1 VQEYTC
7 GIDDAAQSGFRE
19 FIEAADQFGLADPEQ
34 LFGRSS
40 AFSGPYSIP
49 LLLQDFSRDPHH
61 DAPGP
66 RTQQATDGSALEQSI
81 ERREAAKCF

>member
-1 VQEYTC
+1 VQEHSG
-7 GIDDAAQSGFRE
+7 GIDDAAQSGFGE
-19 FIEAADQFGLADPEQ
+19 FIEAADQFGFADSEQ

-40 AFSGPYSIP
+40 ACSGPYSIP

-66 RTQQATDGSALEQSI
+66 GTQQATDGSALEQSI
-81 ERREAAKCF
+81 ERRKAAKCF